1 VEGKVMVLLD
11 YLRKKFEKNEEAVF
25 FKGKAAYYVAR
36 DVEDYVCIRKDEKTK
51 ELESVFSTESFD
63 ELIQWIVENF
73 PKEKV
78 RVFVSS
84 KDVLTSEMIRQ
95 LDNRFHK
102 GCWEV
107 VEVPVTLT
115 IEEMDAMVKE
125 IDEEDGPDV
134 VLIDPPVYFVS
145 LISMNAKEEYQD
157 YDGTVTGAG
166 TYWDVFAYQGGEFV
180 KVTPYYTEYYT
191 D

>member
-1 VEGKVMVLLD
+1 MVLID
-11 YLRKKFEKNEEAVF
+11 YIRKNFEKSEEAVF
-25 FKGKAAYYVAR
+25 FKGKATYYVAR
-36 DVEDYVCIRKDEKTK
+36 DVEDYVCIRRDGETK
-51 ELESVFSTESFD
+51 ELEIVFSTDSFD

-73 PKEKV
+73 PKEKI

-84 KDVLTSEMIRQ
+84 KDVLTSEIVQ
-95 LDNRFHK
+95 KLDERFHK

-107 VEVPVTLT
+107 FEVPISLT
-115 IEEMDAMVKE
+115 IEEMDAIANQ
-125 IDEEDGPDV
+125 IDEEDV

-157 YDGTVTGAG
+157 YDGTVTGVG
-166 TYWDVFAYQGGEFV
+166 TYWNVFVYQDGEFV
-180 KVTPYYTEYYT
+180 KVTPYYT